1 MNRTLYTIGKL
12 AQAAGLNVETIR
24 YYQRI
29 GLIEEPDRPA
39 SGYRRYTEETL
50 ERLRFI
56 VRTKQLGFTLAET
69 RDFLELDNN
78 DFLARQQ
85 MAQNKLALIQEKITD
100 LQAISETLEQVIESC
115 TSPADT
121 CTCPLAL
128 RVHGF
133 LTNPS
138 LDSVPR
144 YGV

>member
-69 RDFLELDNN
+69 RDFLELDSN

-121 CTCPLAL
+121 CTCPLSIT
-128 RVHGF
+128 R
-133 LTNPS
+133 TW
-138 LDSVPR
+138 VPHKPIA
-144 YGV
+144 